1 MASLGATFRRT
12 RDEVRN
18 WYTVGLLASVVM
30 PTRIPPRRGMAGTWL
45 GRRVVT
51 FYLRDGSA
59 VKCRLQDAGDLVSVY
74 VERDYATFPIPWP
87 TLRTIVDAGATTGCF
102 TLWAHQKAP
111 NARILA
117 IEPNRTVFPFLVE
130 NVRANRLSE
139 QVETMPVALG
149 ARAGFADVV
158 DPSYST
164 FATAIARSVASTS
177 TVDMTTLEHVLDEA
191 RFSSCDLLKID
202 IEGGEYD
209 VLLVADASTLARIR
223 TIVCEFHPMPNH
235 SVNELVRHLTDN
247 GFRVSV
253 SGGLLGFIFAER

>member
-130 NVRANRLSE
+130 NVRAK
-139 QVETMPVALG
+139 
-149 ARAGFADVV
+149 
-158 DPSYST
+158 
-164 FATAIARSVASTS
+164 
-177 TVDMTTLEHVLDEA
+177 HVLDEA